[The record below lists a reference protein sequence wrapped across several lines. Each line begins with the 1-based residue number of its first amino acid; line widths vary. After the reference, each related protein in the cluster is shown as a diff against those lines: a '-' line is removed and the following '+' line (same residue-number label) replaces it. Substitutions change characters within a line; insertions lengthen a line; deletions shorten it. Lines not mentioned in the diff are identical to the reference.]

1 MKSSI
6 GIDENVV
13 VSSKRLNNS
22 KKMLK
27 KMKGRTPVFT
37 YLVLGFWTLV
47 CVFPLY
53 WMFTFSLK
61 SNSEIFGENVLGLP
75 NEWLWSN
82 YSDAL
87 NVGSS
92 GDSFWQS
99 GMVRYF
105 KNSGIVTVLTIAVT
119 IVCALMACYA
129 LTRMK
134 WKGRNTVNNIFMLGL
149 TIPIHAALLPVFLML
164 KTFNM
169 TNSYQALVIPY
180 SAFALA
186 MAIMI
191 FGSFMVNIPEELEES
206 ACLDGCGTFGIFFK
220 IILPLMRPAVSTV
233 AIFTFL
239 QAWNE
244 LMFATIFN
252 SGSQYKT
259 LPVGINE
266 FFGSYTTKWGP
277 IGAALVIATF
287 PTLLVYA
294 FISKKIQDSLIAGA
308 IKG

>member
-1 MKSSI
+1 MK
-6 GIDENVV
+6 N
-13 VSSKRLNNS
+13 KN
-22 KKMLK
+22 LK
-27 KMKGRTPVFT
+27 KKKPVLT
-37 YLVLGFWTLV
+37 YAVLILWTII

-61 SNSEIFGENVLGLP
+61 ENSEIFGENVLGLP
-75 NEWLWSN
+75 KKWLWSN
-82 YSDAL
+82 YADAL
-87 NVGSS
+87 KSGTLSTGSMM
-92 GDSFWQS
+92 DSTIIN
-99 GMVRYF
+99 GF
-105 KNSGIVTVLTIAVT
+105 KNSIIITVLTIAVT
-119 IVCALMACYA
+119 VICALMACYA

-134 WKGRNTVNNIFMLGL
+134 WRGRETVNNIFMLGL
-149 TIPIHAALLPVFLML
+149 TVPIHAALLPVFLML
-164 KTFNM
+164 KTLKM
-169 TNSYQALVIPY
+169 LNSYQALIIPY
-180 SAFALA
+180 AAFALA

-206 ACLDGCGTFGIFFK
+206 ACLDGCGTFGIFFR

-244 LMFATIFN
+244 LMFAVIFN
-252 SGSQYKT
+252 RESRFNT
-259 LPVGINE
+259 LPVAINT

-287 PTLLVYA
+287 PTLFVYS
-294 FISKKIQDSLIAGA
+294 FISKKIQESLIAGA

>member
-1 MKSSI
+1 MK
-6 GIDENVV
+6 N
-13 VSSKRLNNS
+13 KN
-22 KKMLK
+22 
-27 KMKGRTPVFT
+27 GRKIPYLT
-37 YLVLGFWTLV
+37 YAVLLVWTFV

-61 SNSEIFGENVLGLP
+61 ENSEIFGDNVLGLP
-75 NEWLWSN
+75 KKWLFSN
-82 YSDAL
+82 YADAL
-87 NVGSS
+87 KS
-92 GDSFWQS
+92 GTLSTGKMKDSTILLGFQ
-99 GMVRYF
+99 
-105 KNSGIVTVLTIAVT
+105 NSIIVTVLTITLT
-119 IVCALMACYA
+119 IICALMACYA

-134 WKGRNTVNNIFMLGL
+134 WRGRDTVNNIFMLGL
-149 TIPIHAALLPVFLML
+149 TVPIHAALLPVFLML
-164 KTFNM
+164 KTLKM
-169 TNSYQALVIPY
+169 LNSYQALVVPY
-180 SAFALA
+180 AAFALA

-244 LMFATIFN
+244 LMFAVIFN
-252 SGSQYKT
+252 SESKFNT
-259 LPVGINE
+259 LPVAINT

-287 PTLLVYA
+287 PTLLVYS
-294 FISKKIQDSLIAGA
+294 FISRKIQESLIAGA

>member
-1 MKSSI
+1 MK
-6 GIDENVV
+6 N
-13 VSSKRLNNS
+13 
-22 KKMLK
+22 KKIK
-27 KMKGRTPVFT
+27 QTPILT
-37 YLVLGFWTLV
+37 YIVLGIWTFI

-61 SNSEIFGENVLGLP
+61 ANSEIFGENIIGLP
-75 NEWLWSN
+75 RKWLWSN
-82 YSDAL
+82 YADAMR
-87 NVGSS
+87 S
-92 GDSFWQS
+92 GTLSTGKMADSTILI
-99 GMVRYF
+99 GF
-105 KNSGIVTVLTIAVT
+105 KNSMIITILTISVTVI
-119 IVCALMACYA
+119 CALMACYA

-134 WKGRNTVNNIFMLGL
+134 WRGRDAVNNIFMLGL
-149 TIPIHAALLPVFLML
+149 TVPIHAALLPVFLML
-164 KTFNM
+164 KSLNM
-169 TNSYQALVIPY
+169 LNSYQSLVIPY
-180 SAFALA
+180 AAFALA

-244 LMFATIFN
+244 LMFAVIFN
-252 SGSQYKT
+252 SESKYNT
-259 LPVGINE
+259 LPVAINT

-287 PTLLVYA
+287 PTLFVYS
-294 FISKKIQDSLIAGA
+294 FISKKIQESLIAGA

>member
-1 MKSSI
+1 MK
-6 GIDENVV
+6 N
-13 VSSKRLNNS
+13 KN
-22 KKMLK
+22 LK
-27 KMKGRTPVFT
+27 KKKPVLT
-37 YLVLGFWTLV
+37 YAVLILWTII

-61 SNSEIFGENVLGLP
+61 ENSEIFGENVLGLP
-75 NEWLWSN
+75 KKWLWSN
-82 YSDAL
+82 YADAL
-87 NVGSS
+87 KSGTLSTGSMM
-92 GDSFWQS
+92 DSTIIN
-99 GMVRYF
+99 GF
-105 KNSGIVTVLTIAVT
+105 KNSIIITVLTIAVT
-119 IVCALMACYA
+119 VICALMACYA

-134 WKGRNTVNNIFMLGL
+134 WRGRETVNNIFMLGL
-149 TIPIHAALLPVFLML
+149 TVPIHAALLPVFLML
-164 KTFNM
+164 KTLKM
-169 TNSYQALVIPY
+169 LNSYQALIIPY
-180 SAFALA
+180 AAFALA

-206 ACLDGCGTFGIFFK
+206 ACLHGCGTFGIFFR

-244 LMFATIFN
+244 LMFAVIFN
-252 SGSQYKT
+252 SESRFNT
-259 LPVGINE
+259 LPVAINT

-287 PTLLVYA
+287 PTLFVYS
-294 FISKKIQDSLIAGA
+294 FISKKIQESLIAGA